1 MICQTCGGWGF
12 VDNPPAG
19 HRPLSMPARA
29 VCPDCKGKAAD
40 IIPGDRVFWPGIAD
54 GVPMIRS
61 GFIEGHRGPKFRIC
75 DDSGI
80 RFTKS
85 ARALYRTRAAADA
98 ALHRMLLRMP

>member
-1 MICQTCGGWGF
+1 MICQTCRGWGF
-12 VDNPPAG
+12 INSSA
-19 HRPLSMPARA
+19 SARA

-54 GVPMIRS
+54 GVPLVRS
-61 GFIEGHRGPKFRIC
+61 GFIEGHRGKKFRVC

-85 ARALYRTRAAADA
+85 GLALYCTRVAADA
-98 ALHRMLLRMP
+98 AMQRLLVRTP